1 MSNRMPDRTSDGMSD
16 GMSKLVANKVPDIVD
31 CRFSCRIECQNTC
44 QTENKMEHQILCHI
58 ERQIECPI
66 DRHIFFQ
73 ETRHSGDHTKQ
84 CTFIGNC
91 HGCICISARPLFKF
105 PFAILNSR
113 GMSGMLKEL
122 LRSCKSPCAGP
133 PENSLWQTSREL
145 GVFELRPR
153 NRSTAAQS
161 FRSARTTKTTR
172 ASSNCA
178 NNRGPNLDKSI

>member
-1 MSNRMPDRTSDGMSD
+1 MSKHMSDRKPDGTPDIMPHRTSDRMPDRPS
-16 GMSKLVANKVPDIVD
+16 
-31 CRFSCRIECQNTC
+31 
-44 QTENKMEHQILCHI
+44 H
-58 ERQIECPI
+58 
-66 DRHIFFQ
+66 FFQ

-84 CTFIGNC
+84 CIFIGNC